1 MSTAPLDFD
10 SYQEFTDTT
19 AIYPRDNA
27 LAELT
32 YLALG
37 LSGEAGEVAGKVK
50 KIVRDQGSYLTLA
63 NKADIAKELGDVQW
77 YLARLSAAVGR
88 TLSSIAEDNV
98 IKLRS
103 RAQRGVLGGSGDNR

>member
-1 MSTAPLDFD
+1 MSTDVLDFD
-10 SYQEFTDTT
+10 SYQEFTETT

-27 LAELT
+27 LQELT

-50 KIVRDQGSYLTLA
+50 KIFRDQGPFVTLA
-63 NKADIAKELGDVQW
+63 NKADVAKELGDVLW

-88 TLSSIAEDNV
+88 TLSGVAEDNV

-103 RAQRGVLGGSGDNR
+103 RAQRGVIGGSGDSR